1 MRLDGLDDFLNMARY
16 IKRPENDVFFRSLM
30 DLYLQRHDKSAE
42 LYEAWKIRT
51 AATVKKG
58 FQTLKI
64 SEIKIFKGNKSY
76 FRFLKSKG
84 VISEDNRDFLSTSD
98 KQEDEQVSGEAD

>member
-1 MRLDGLDDFLNMARY
+1 LDGLDDFLNMARY

-42 LYEAWKIRT
+42 LYEAWKIRA
-51 AATVKKG
+51 AATVKRG

-64 SEIKIFKGNKSY
+64 SEMKMFKGNRSY

-84 VISEDNRDFLSTSD
+84 IISEDNRDFLSTSD
-98 KQEDEQVSGEAD
+98 EQEDEQVSGEAD

>member
-1 MRLDGLDDFLNMARY
+1 M
-16 IKRPENDVFFRSLM
+16 
-30 DLYLQRHDKSAE
+30 E
-42 LYEAWKIRT
+42 LYKVQKIRI
-51 AATVKKG
+51 AIMIKKG

-84 VISEDNRDFLSTSD
+84 VISEDNRDFLSISD
-98 KQEDEQVSGEAD
+98 KQEDKQVNGKTD